1 MISSRQRWS
10 HQDNDDKDF
19 HLFASTRCS
28 SRLIQ
33 ATNQD
38 TWRAIVISLWAGGS
52 PHDHD
57 DHDVHDD
64 HAHLDEKDCSQANSS
79 SNTEGL
85 QSRHS
90 ADRTYLLVGELLRG
104 LLLEGRVM
112 RVINVGG
119 GYNTEFNDDDRNNGR
134 FLVWWWWCCLCLWW

>member
-1 MISSRQRWS
+1 MTMMTMMI
-10 HQDNDDKDF
+10 
-19 HLFASTRCS
+19 
-28 SRLIQ
+28 I
-33 ATNQD
+33 
-38 TWRAIVISLWAGGS
+38 
-52 PHDHD
+52 
-57 DHDVHDD
+57 HDD

-79 SNTEGL
+79 SNTKGL
-85 QSRHS
+85 QSRHP

-134 FLVWWWWCCLCLWW
+134 FLV